1 MAILARREGI
11 LDSAEVMFG
20 RTEEEEEMVVADE
33 ELDDD
38 CVAQGGI
45 RGSLLT
51 CNIFHQHHI

>member
-1 MAILARREGI
+1 MAILARRAGI

-20 RTEEEEEMVVADE
+20 RTEEEVVVVADE

-38 CVAQGGI
+38 WVAQGGI

>member
-20 RTEEEEEMVVADE
+20 RTEEEVVVVADE